1 MRRGLGPTGIDGVS
15 KSAHD
20 SGVPGI
26 MKILRARIRIDLD
39 TVAAVIGIVGR
50 MERLM
55 EIADEMDQEREV
67 TGRAPSVVI
76 SVFQSLRVF
85 VDFIGDAVTARA
97 SPGDVP
103 SRIAQTNVDE
113 VPRTRR
119 AHLPWRGTP
128 PGTAHHCL
136 GEQPEG
142 RRPARWHC
150 GSRAQRTI
158 RLENPTS
165 RRTTGEPKPLATE
178 MQMAN
183 LIRDID
189 TIGVVL
195 IENRWF
201 DHVLG
206 YLGQARLLTP
216 IRCAITESCV
226 PSHIE
231 PVSE

>member
-1 MRRGLGPTGIDGVS
+1 MSGLPGIERFFICIGLFQPMRRGVGPTGIDGVS

-26 MKILRARIRIDLD
+26 MKVLRARIRIDLD

-55 EIADEMDQEREV
+55 EIADKMDQEREV
-67 TGRAPSVVI
+67 AGRAPSVVI

-119 AHLPWRGTP
+119 RSFLAKSDESGR
-128 PGTAHHCL
+128 TAANSIADAIAFC
-136 GEQPEG
+136 
-142 RRPARWHC
+142 
-150 GSRAQRTI
+150 S
-158 RLENPTS
+158 
-165 RRTTGEPKPLATE
+165 TGMPR
-178 MQMAN
+178 M
-183 LIRDID
+183 
-189 TIGVVL
+189 
-195 IENRWF
+195 
-201 DHVLG
+201 
-206 YLGQARLLTP
+206 
-216 IRCAITESCV
+216 
-226 PSHIE
+226 
-231 PVSE
+231 

>member
-1 MRRGLGPTGIDGVS
+1 MD
-15 KSAHD
+15 
-20 SGVPGI
+20 
-26 MKILRARIRIDLD
+26 
-39 TVAAVIGIVGR
+39 VA
-50 MERLM
+50 
-55 EIADEMDQEREV
+55 DKMDQKREI
-67 TGRAPSVVI
+67 TGTAPSVVFPLFEA
-76 SVFQSLRVF
+76 SRVV
-85 VDFIGDAVTARA
+85 VDLTGDAVTAGA
-97 SPGDVP
+97 SCGHVRSPVLQ
-103 SRIAQTNVDE
+103 INVD
-113 VPRTRR
+113 VMPRGRR

-150 GSRAQRTI
+150 GGRAQRAI

-165 RRTTGEPKPLATE
+165 RRTTGEPKPLATD